1 MQTQKIKQTRQV
13 ASEEKV
19 RILYL
24 SPGSPYILR
33 EPFILH
39 IFNSSS
45 KGEDV
50 LCLGDLLCAPHVG
63 VPLGGLLGLSPDFH
77 DKMRKLIVQ
86 YINCDPLC
94 LRWILALAGYQI

>member
-1 MQTQKIKQTRQV
+1 MKVKCKLKKIKQKRYV

-33 EPFILH
+33 EPFILN

-45 KGEDV
+45 KSEDV
-50 LCLGDLLCAPHVG
+50 FHLRDLL
-63 VPLGGLLGLSPDFH
+63 
-77 DKMRKLIVQ
+77 
-86 YINCDPLC
+86 
-94 LRWILALAGYQI
+94 LRPICVFP